1 MGLLKLLEN
10 GPIFSVRG
18 EGAKLAVWRV
28 RYCEG
33 AERPSPRER
42 NDRAGGGCRRVV
54 FPLPR
59 LGAFAILN
67 FKLSNLVHT
76 KVAHNTFGNNL
87 Y

>member
-1 MGLLKLLEN
+1 M
-10 GPIFSVRG
+10 
-18 EGAKLAVWRV
+18 

-42 NDRAGGGCRRVV
+42 NDRAGEGGV
-54 FPLPR
+54 PLPS